1 MSRMFSGS
9 TSPFKQRGV
18 TLIVGLMIVLLMGIL
33 SLAAIRG
40 SGLQESMAGN
50 MRDKSLAFQAAES
63 ALREGEGVIMAQG
76 VLPAFD
82 GTNGRH
88 SVLPLA
94 DSPVKFS
101 EADWVD
107 PDLVKTTSLNMVGAG
122 GLYAEPAYI
131 LEELPADIGKEVS
144 ALGSGN
150 DADSLNLETVPYRVT
165 VRGVGLTSDSVIRL
179 QSHLKR
185 IPD

>member
-1 MSRMFSGS
+1 MSRGLGKNA
-9 TSPFKQRGV
+9 SPSSQRGV
-18 TLIVGLMIVLLMGIL
+18 TLIVGLLIVLLMGML
-33 SLAAIRG
+33 SLAAMRG

-63 ALREGEGVIMAQG
+63 ALREGEGIILADG
-76 VLPAFD
+76 VLPVFD

-88 SVLPLA
+88 TVLPLA
-94 DSPVKFS
+94 SSPVKFS
-101 EADWVD
+101 EANWAD
-107 PDLVKTTSLNMVGAG
+107 PDLVKTSSLNMVAASGV
-122 GLYAEPAYI
+122 YAEPAYI
-131 LEELPADIGKEVS
+131 LEELPADIGKEAS

-150 DADSLNLETVPYRVT
+150 DADSLYLETVPYRVT
-165 VRGVGLTSDSVIRL
+165 VRGIGLTSDSIVRL

>member
-1 MSRMFSGS
+1 MSRILSRS
-9 TSPFKQRGV
+9 SSPYNQRGV

-50 MRDKSLAFQAAES
+50 MRDRNLAFQTAES
-63 ALREGEGVIMAQG
+63 ALREGESVILAKG
-76 VLPAFD
+76 VLPVFD

-88 SVLPLA
+88 QVLPLA
-94 DSPVKFS
+94 NSPVKFS
-101 EADWVD
+101 EANWAD
-107 PDLVKTTSLNMVGAG
+107 PALVKTSSLNMVGA

-131 LEELPADIGKEVS
+131 LEELPADIGKEAS

-150 DADSLNLETVPYRVT
+150 DADSLYLETVPYRVT
-165 VRGVGLTSDSVIRL
+165 VSSVGLTSDSVVRL

>member
-1 MSRMFSGS
+1 MNRIFNRSV
-9 TSPFKQRGV
+9 SPLRQRGV

-50 MRDKSLAFQAAES
+50 MREKNLAFQASES
-63 ALREGEGVIMAQG
+63 ALREGESVIMAQG

-88 SVLPLA
+88 LA
-94 DSPVKFS
+94 RSPANSAVKFTDANW
-101 EADWVD
+101 ADAA
-107 PDLVKTTSLNMVGAG
+107 LVKTTSLNMVGAG

-131 LEELPADIGKEVS
+131 LEELSADIGKEAS

-150 DADSLNLETVPYRVT
+150 DADSLYLETVPYRVT
-165 VRGVGLTSDSVIRL
+165 VRSVGISSNSVVKL